1 MESGGGGL
9 VSTTLDY
16 ARFCQMLLNKGEL
29 DGARILAPATVE
41 LMDTNVV
48 PKEAM
53 ITSNGTGAARF
64 NEAVGFGLDF
74 QVVKDARA
82 AGTLEGDRT
91 FSWGGAAGTWFWI
104 DPTNDLIFVGMIQ
117 RLGGAGGDDLGG
129 MARTLTYQALLHPE
143 R

>member
-9 VSTTLDY
+9 VSTTMDY
-16 ARFCQMLLNKGEL
+16 ARFAQMLLNKGEL
-29 DGARILAPATVE
+29 DGVRILAPATVE
-41 LMDTNVV
+41 LMDTNAIPQNLLVS
-48 PKEAM
+48 
-53 ITSNGTGAARF
+53 SNGTTGFRF

-74 QVVKDARA
+74 MVVNDPRR
-82 AGTLEGDRT
+82 AGTLEGKNT

-117 RLGGAGGDDLGG
+117 RLGGSGGDDLGT

-143 R
+143 K